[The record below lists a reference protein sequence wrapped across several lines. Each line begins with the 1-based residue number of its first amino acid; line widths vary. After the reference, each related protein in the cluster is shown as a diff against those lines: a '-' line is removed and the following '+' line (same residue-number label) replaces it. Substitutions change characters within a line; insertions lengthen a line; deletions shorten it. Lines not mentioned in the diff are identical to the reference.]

1 MADDMTREEMLGTLH
16 GTRHERCIPSHAVT
30 NPVPM
35 PSTSNY
41 QRDMAI
47 GVDKSEFLKIVMRKA
62 QPRSKARQ
70 AAVRTKSCLRELQRF
85 FLKLQCTQET
95 EARHEVAIV

>member
-47 GVDKSEFLKIVMRKA
+47 GVDKSEFLKIVMRKEEDSRCGA
-62 QPRSKARQ
+62 HDVLQ
-70 AAVRTKSCLRELQRF
+70 ACRGLTQRH
-85 FLKLQCTQET
+85 TPM
-95 EARHEVAIV
+95 AS